1 MSSEDKTKL
10 NGIATGANKY
20 THPTSSGNK
29 HIPSGG
35 SSGQILRWGADGT
48 AVWGADNNTTYSP
61 MSGATASKA
70 GTSGLVPAP
79 AAGKQGQF
87 LRGDGTWAT
96 PTNTDTKVTNTLNT
110 TAKAYITGTTSAT
123 TNTGTQVFDT
133 GVYLDTTA
141 GMLTAGT
148 FKGALSGNASSATKL
163 QTARTV
169 RTNLGSTSTANFDGT
184 ANITPGVTG
193 ILPAANGGTGNT
205 TGEAS
210 SVSSIQLTDED
221 LNSLSSVPG
230 HLYYAIGGNGVTN
243 KPSGIDNFGMFVMRT
258 ANGWYTQVLYG
269 SDDDIWTR
277 RWASSNWTSW
287 VKIYSTGNKPTV
299 SDIGAAAADHSHED
313 ATISTSGMMSAS
325 DKQKLDGYP
334 DDLSDYSTTDEMN
347 NAIEMAV
354 YGAIHSFY

>member
-35 SSGQILRWGADGT
+35 SSGQILRWSADGT

-96 PTNTDTKVTNTLNT
+96 PTEAAKLVT
-110 TAKAYITGTTSAT
+110 G
-123 TNTGTQVFDT
+123 
-133 GVYLDTTA
+133 
-141 GMLTAGT
+141 
-148 FKGALSGNASSATKL
+148 
-163 QTARTV
+163 RTIQ
-169 RTNLGSTSTANFDGT
+169 TNLGSTSTANFDGT

-210 SVSSIQLTDED
+210 SVGSIQLTDED

-230 HLYYAIGGNGVTN
+230 HLYYAMGGNGVTN
-243 KPSGIDNFGMFVMRT
+243 KPSGIDNFGMFVMQT

-325 DKQKLDGYP
+325 DKEKLDGYP

>member
-96 PTNTDTKVTNTLNT
+96 PSEASKLVT
-110 TAKAYITGTTSAT
+110 G
-123 TNTGTQVFDT
+123 
-133 GVYLDTTA
+133 
-141 GMLTAGT
+141 
-148 FKGALSGNASSATKL
+148 
-163 QTARTV
+163 RTIQ
-169 RTNLGSTSTANFDGT
+169 TNLGSTSAATFDGT

-193 ILPAANGGTGNT
+193 TLSIANGGTGAAT
-205 TGEAS
+205 AEEA
-210 SVSSIQLTDED
+210 LTA
-221 LNSLSSVPG
+221 L
-230 HLYYAIGGNGVTN
+230 
-243 KPSGIDNFGMFVMRT
+243 
-258 ANGWYTQVLYG
+258 
-269 SDDDIWTR
+269 
-277 RWASSNWTSW
+277 
-287 VKIYSTGNKPTV
+287 
-299 SDIGAAAADHSHED
+299 GAAAADHSHED

-325 DKQKLDGYP
+325 DKEKLDGYP

>member
-1 MSSEDKTKL
+1 MSGEDKTKL

-35 SSGQILRWGADGT
+35 SSGQILRWSADGT

-96 PTNTDTKVTNTLNT
+96 PTEAAKLVT
-110 TAKAYITGTTSAT
+110 G
-123 TNTGTQVFDT
+123 
-133 GVYLDTTA
+133 
-141 GMLTAGT
+141 
-148 FKGALSGNASSATKL
+148 
-163 QTARTV
+163 RTIQ
-169 RTNLGSTSTANFDGT
+169 TNLGSTSTANFDGT

-210 SVSSIQLTDED
+210 SVGSIQLTDED

-230 HLYYAIGGNGVTN
+230 HLYYAMGGNGVTN
-243 KPSGIDNFGMFVMRT
+243 KPSGIDNFGMFVMQT

-325 DKQKLDGYP
+325 DKEKLDGYP

>member
-1 MSSEDKTKL
+1 M
-10 NGIATGANKY
+10 
-20 THPTSSGNK
+20 
-29 HIPSGG
+29 
-35 SSGQILRWGADGT
+35 
-48 AVWGADNNTTYSP
+48 
-61 MSGATASKA
+61 
-70 GTSGLVPAP
+70 
-79 AAGKQGQF
+79 
-87 LRGDGTWAT
+87 
-96 PTNTDTKVTNTLNT
+96 
-110 TAKAYITGTTSAT
+110 
-123 TNTGTQVFDT
+123 
-133 GVYLDTTA
+133 
-141 GMLTAGT
+141 
-148 FKGALSGNASSATKL
+148 
-163 QTARTV
+163 
-169 RTNLGSTSTANFDGT
+169 
-184 ANITPGVTG
+184 

-230 HLYYAIGGNGVTN
+230 HLYYAMGGNSVIN

-258 ANGWYTQVLYG
+258 ANEWYTQVLYG